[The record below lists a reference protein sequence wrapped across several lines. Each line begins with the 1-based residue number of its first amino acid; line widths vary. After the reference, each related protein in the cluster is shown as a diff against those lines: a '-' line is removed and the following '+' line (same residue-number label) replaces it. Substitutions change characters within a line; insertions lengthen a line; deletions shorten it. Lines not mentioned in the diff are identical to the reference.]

1 MGIFSLVK
9 KASEMKASD
18 LHISVGIPPTYRV
31 NGSLVPVGEQDL
43 SSADTEYFVREL
55 LSEEQWQTVQR
66 KGELDLS
73 LSAPNRQRFRL
84 NVFRQRG
91 SYSMA
96 IRLIH
101 SQIPSIEALGL
112 PSIVRNLCRKIRG
125 IILVTGPSGSG
136 KSTTLASMI
145 DLINSERDCHII
157 TLEDPIEYLH
167 KHKRSI
173 VNQREIGSDSMS
185 YANALKAVLRQDPDV
200 ILIGEMRDL
209 ETIRIALT
217 AAETGHLV
225 LSTLH
230 TIGAVKTIDRI
241 VDAFLPHQQQ
251 QIRVQ
256 LSMTLEA
263 VISQQLIATIHNKGR
278 VAAVET
284 MVVNPAIRNLIR
296 EGKTHQ
302 IMNVIQTSANSGMK
316 TMDNALAELYKKGM
330 IRLEDALAHA
340 VDQEYLQSLISYR

>member
-1 MGIFSLVK
+1 MDIFGLMK

-18 LHISVGIPPTYRV
+18 LHISVGIPPTCRV
-31 NGSLVPVGEQDL
+31 NGHLVPAGDHDL
-43 SSADTEYFVREL
+43 SSADTEHFVREL
-55 LSEEQWQTVQR
+55 LSKEQWQTVQR
-66 KGELDLS
+66 KGELDLA
-73 LSAPNRQRFRL
+73 LSTPNLHRFRL

-91 SYSMA
+91 SYSIA

-101 SQIPSIEALGL
+101 SQVPSIEALGL
-112 PSIVRNLCRKIRG
+112 PSVIRDLCRKTRG
-125 IILVTGPSGSG
+125 IILVTGPAGSG

-145 DLINSERDCHII
+145 DLINSERDCHIV

-185 YANALKAVLRQDPDV
+185 YTNALRAVLRQDPDV

-209 ETIRIALT
+209 ETIRIAMT

-241 VDAFLPHQQQ
+241 VDAFSPHQQQ

-256 LSMTLEA
+256 LSMTLEG
-263 VISQQLIATIHNKGR
+263 VISQQLVTTIHNKGR

-296 EGKTHQ
+296 EGKSPQ
-302 IMNVIQTSANSGMK
+302 IMNVIQTSAKSGMK
-316 TMDNALAELYKKGM
+316 TMDNALAELHKRG
-330 IRLEDALAHA
+330 IISLEDAIAHG
-340 VDQEYLQSLISYR
+340 VDQEYLQSLISY